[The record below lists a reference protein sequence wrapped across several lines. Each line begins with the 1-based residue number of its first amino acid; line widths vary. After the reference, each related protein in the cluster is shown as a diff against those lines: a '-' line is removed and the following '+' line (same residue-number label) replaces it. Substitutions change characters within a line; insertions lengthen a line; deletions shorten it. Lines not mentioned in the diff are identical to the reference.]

1 MEPNW
6 EEVRRVQPTKA
17 QGCSLAHSDPDEL
30 AFGDVD
36 RLIEALIQVVR
47 RELGLEPATILSR
60 LARFFLDEFCI
71 ASSDL

>member
-1 MEPNW
+1 MSNQLR
-6 EEVRRVQPTKA
+6 RRVARLRIAP
-17 QGCSLAHSDPDEL
+17 HEL

-60 LARFFLDEFCI
+60 LARVFLDEFCI